1 MDKQN
6 NTHRLFSVSLSFGVM
21 ILIIAVGIAVLS
33 YFYFS
38 SKAAI
43 LQDATDRAEQTL
55 DNTILRV
62 EKILDEVVTA
72 ESNMKWLVLSHLDS
86 PDSMYTYSKEIL
98 KNNPNAIGCSI
109 AFEPYFFSKTEKWFS
124 AYSYNEG
131 DTILTEQEGTERY
144 DFYELEWYKKP
155 KQLGKSY
162 WIDPFH
168 EIDTGGI
175 EVPDIITS
183 YCSPMYDRQNR
194 FVGVFSID
202 ISLKWLS
209 ERISDMKPYPNSYSV
224 MIDTNGR
231 YIVHPDSTRIFYETI
246 FDNKEIDDDSRMKLG
261 RSMIA
266 GDSGYTTYKK
276 AGETFYTFYKPL
288 GSTGWSIA
296 IVCPESDV
304 LDGYDQMNFQLLI
317 ATGVGLIIL
326 LCFCWYAIRSRARAK
341 SQQNQKT
348 N

>member
-1 MDKQN
+1 MEKQN
-6 NTHRLFSVSLSFGVM
+6 NTRRIPVSLSLGLM
-21 ILIIAVGIAVLS
+21 ILIIAAGIAALS
-33 YFYFS
+33 DFYFS

-43 LQDATDRAEQTL
+43 LEEATERAEQTL

-72 ESNMKWLVLSHLDS
+72 ESNMKWLVLSHLES
-86 PDSMYTYSKEIL
+86 PDSMYTYSREIL
-98 KNNPNAIGCSI
+98 KNNPNVIGCSI

-144 DFYELEWYKKP
+144 DYYELEWYKKP

-162 WIDPFH
+162 WIDPFR
-168 EIDTGGI
+168 ETDTGGI

-224 MIDTNGR
+224 MIDTSGR
-231 YIVHPDSTRIFYETI
+231 FIVHPDSTRIFFDTI
-246 FDNKEIDDDSRMKLG
+246 FDDNDIDLDSRMKLG

-266 GDSGYTTYKK
+266 GDSGYKTYKK

-288 GSTGWSIA
+288 GNTGWSVA

-304 LDGYDQMNFQLLI
+304 LDGYDRINLQVFT
-317 ATGVGLIIL
+317 ATGIGLILL
-326 LCFCWYAIRSRARAK
+326 LCLCWYTLRSRARTK
-341 SQQNQKT
+341 SQKN
-348 N
+348 